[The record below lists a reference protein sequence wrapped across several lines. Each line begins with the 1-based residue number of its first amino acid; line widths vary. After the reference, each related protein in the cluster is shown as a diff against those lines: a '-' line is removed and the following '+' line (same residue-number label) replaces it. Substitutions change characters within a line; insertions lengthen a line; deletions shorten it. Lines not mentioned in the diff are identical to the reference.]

1 MKIAYLMNIH
11 PYASCTFIRR
21 EIVAIEASGVPVARF
36 AIRPPEG
43 EILDEGDRQEVSKT
57 RYILGSG
64 FLGILS
70 SCIQVALTR
79 PLQFFKTLIFAVKIG
94 RSAEKGVLF
103 NLIYFLE
110 ACVLFQW
117 LIEAQI
123 DHLHVHFGTNGTTV
137 AMLSKMLGGPRY
149 SFTVHGP
156 EEFDKPQSLCL
167 TEKIENASLVV
178 AVSSFG
184 KSQLFRWCG
193 YKHWSKINVVH
204 CGLDEMFLS
213 QSYVPLPQEHQ
224 FVCIGRL
231 SEQKGHLL
239 LVEAVSQLASE
250 GLKFKVVLVGDGSLR
265 GQIEFLIDT
274 LALKDYIEITGWA
287 TNLEVRQQILNSQIM
302 VVPSFAEGLPVVI
315 MEAFALSRPI
325 ISTYI
330 AGIPE
335 LVKHRK
341 SGWLI
346 TPGSSEA
353 LASAMREAI
362 HLPLVELAQMGKTG
376 AEAVAKEHNITQ
388 EASKLVK
395 LFQTHS
401 KSVDEN

>member
-21 EIVAIEASGVPVARF
+21 EIVAIEASGIPVSRF
-36 AIRPPEG
+36 AIRPPEND
-43 EILDEGDRQEVSKT
+43 LVDEADKQEVGKT
-57 RYILGSG
+57 RYILGV
-64 FLGILS
+64 GIVGLLKS
-70 SCIQVALTR
+70 LITIALTR
-79 PLQFFKTLIFAVKIG
+79 PIHFFKTLKFIIKIG
-94 RSAEKGVLF
+94 LSAEKGILF

-117 LIEAQI
+117 VTEAEI
-123 DHLHVHFGTNGTTV
+123 DHIHVHFGTNSATV
-137 AMLSKMLGGPRY
+137 AMLSRLLGGPTY

-156 EEFDKPQSLCL
+156 EEFDKPQALCL
-167 TEKIENASLVV
+167 KEKIENASLVIG
-178 AVSSFG
+178 VSSFG

-193 YKHWSKINVVH
+193 YKHWSKIHVVH

-213 QSYVPLPQEHQ
+213 QSYVPLPHEPR

-250 GLKFKVVLVGDGSLR
+250 GLKFKVILVGDGYLR
-265 GQIEFLIDT
+265 EQIEFLIET
-274 LALKDYIEITGWA
+274 LGLKDYIEITGWA
-287 TNLEVRQQILNSQIM
+287 TNLEVRQQILNSQVM
-302 VVPSFAEGLPVVI
+302 VIPSFAEGLPVVI
-315 MEAFALSRPI
+315 MEAFALSRPV
-325 ISTYI
+325 ISTHI

-335 LVKHRK
+335 LVKTRK
-341 SGWLI
+341 SGWLV

-362 HLPLVELAQMGKTG
+362 HLPLAELAQMGKTG
-376 AEAVAKEHNITQ
+376 AEAVAKEHNINH
-388 EASKLVK
+388 EAQKLVK
-395 LFQTHS
+395 LFQTYS
-401 KSVDEN
+401 